1 MFDTICRSGLVVAGE
16 QFLPLNYLTWRLSWM
31 NLKLRRAT
39 ASFFFP
45 LPTAVVPL
53 FAGARSPVPVP
64 TDATVQSFTP
74 NAGHRSTRR
83 RRCPSSGGLPTR
95 RQPQSAVTE
104 QQWTNTCDG
113 GKTHRPQAN
122 EKDYPKKKK

>member
-1 MFDTICRSGLVVAGE
+1 MYCFYVVFFKQKTAYELRISDWSSDVCSSDLFDTICRSGLVVAGE

-64 TDATVQSFTP
+64 TDADRKSVVW
-74 NAGHRSTRR
+74 GK
-83 RRCPSSGGLPTR
+83 SG
-95 RQPQSAVTE
+95 
-104 QQWTNTCDG
+104 
-113 GKTHRPQAN
+113 
-122 EKDYPKKKK
+122 

>member
-83 RRCPSSGGLPTR
+83 RRRTEER
-95 RQPQSAVTE
+95 RVGQESVS
-104 QQWTNTCDG
+104 TC
-113 GKTHRPQAN
+113 RPQCSP
-122 EKDYPKKKK
+122 DH

>member
-83 RRCPSSGGLPTR
+83 RRCPSSVGFSKIGR
-95 RQPQSAVTE
+95 ESCRERVCQYV
-104 QQWTNTCDG
+104 
-113 GKTHRPQAN
+113 
-122 EKDYPKKKK
+122 